1 MLMTTIQNCFQHA
14 KFSNIDSEITED
26 GKGPE
31 DDIRLADLCF
41 QVPFED
47 FAQVDENV
55 EKVNMLEST
64 TEKDIVE
71 RIKISEEKKKAK
83 KMNPNYQGRSTSSLK
98 LDTH

>member
-1 MLMTTIQNCFQHA
+1 MTTIQNCFQHA

-26 GKGPE
+26 GEGPE
-31 DDIRLADLCF
+31 DAIRLADLCF
-41 QVPFED
+41 QVPFE
-47 FAQVDENV
+47 
-55 EKVNMLEST
+55 EKVNMVEST